1 MIGSSLQLETA
12 FRICLMSAVVS
23 WLRRSSSKYESVLKS
38 IAGLASDGKI
48 TANPASAS
56 SIFNLHEG
64 GQRYR

>member
-1 MIGSSLQLETA
+1 
-12 FRICLMSAVVS
+12 MSAVVS

-56 SIFNLHEG
+56 SILT
-64 GQRYR
+64 